1 MVQRS
6 NRSALLCSPPLAEHL
21 DFAPGG
27 QVKAKVYLG
36 IACCDPHTRE
46 TLHRAFDDAWVHIE
60 PQVRPRADIEA
71 SRFKVA
77 EIVLRLAKN
86 GCRDPSAISRE
97 VVAYWDLPGPPRG

>member
-1 MVQRS
+1 
-6 NRSALLCSPPLAEHL
+6 
-21 DFAPGG
+21 
-27 QVKAKVYLG
+27 VKAKVYLG

-60 PQVRPRADIEA
+60 PQVRPRRRDIEA

-86 GCRDPSAISRE
+86 GCRDPSAILGSTPATARLIAKGSLTSRS
-97 VVAYWDLPGPPRG
+97 